1 MKRGKL
7 EERKIRREEN
17 QKRGKSEERKIR
29 REEI

>member
-17 QKRGKSEERKIR
+17 QKRGKLEERKFR
-29 REEI
+29 REEN